1 MPIIL
6 YNGGVAKGPNVKVG
20 KMGRVDKMGKMGKMG
35 GVGKGGEVGRIGGLG
50 KLIHW
55 GGNEGA
61 GASEI
66 LVCSHGESVSQRKVS
81 GISQVWG

>member
-20 KMGRVDKMGKMGKMG
+20 KMG
-35 GVGKGGEVGRIGGLG
+35 GVGKVGEVGRIGGLG

>member
-6 YNGGVAKGPNVKVG
+6 YNGGVAKGYNVKVG
-20 KMGRVDKMGKMGKMG
+20 KIGKVDKMGKMGRMGKMG
-35 GVGKGGEVGRIGGLG
+35 GMGRIGGLG

-55 GGNEGA
+55 GGSEEA

-66 LVCSHGESVSQRKVS
+66 LVCSHGESVSQRNSLKFGVYF
-81 GISQVWG
+81 GR